1 MHASG
6 TSYAVGMDREAA
18 EIPDVAVRVTD
29 AIQHA
34 GDWAL
39 VLHSAGIDH
48 RVDIRDGSLALI
60 VAVDDASRALAALDA
75 FDAESGPVVVAPV
88 PDLGPS
94 PLGVACAAL
103 LVIVFRVTG
112 PGDARPASTWF
123 DVGRAAS
130 TAIIDGEVW
139 RTVTALTLHGDV
151 MHLVGNVVASL
162 LFVSAVGR
170 WLGVGLGGAL
180 VLATG
185 AVANLLVAWSYG
197 PGHVSIGASTATFA
211 ALGLLAGVQIVR
223 RFGHVERRRRAWV
236 PLVAGLC
243 LVIMLGAS
251 ERADIV
257 AHLFGLAAGVACGV
271 AVAASGV
278 RAPGRIVQALLATLT
293 LVAILGCW
301 WLALT

>member
-1 MHASG
+1 
-6 TSYAVGMDREAA
+6 MDPEAPEAA
-18 EIPDVAVRVTD
+18 GVAVRVTD
-29 AIQHA
+29 NIQQA

-39 VLHSAGIDH
+39 VLHSASVDH
-48 RVDIRDGSLALI
+48 RVDIRDGALALI
-60 VAVDDASRALAALDA
+60 VAPEDAARSLDALDA
-75 FDAESGPVVVAPV
+75 FDAESRPVIEPPV

-94 PLGVACAAL
+94 PLGFATVIV
-103 LVIVFRVTG
+103 LVIMFRVTG
-112 PGDARPASTWF
+112 PGDARPPSAWF

-130 TAIIDGEVW
+130 TAIIDGETW
-139 RTVTALTLHGDV
+139 RSVTALTLHGDL

-185 AVANLLVAWSYG
+185 ALANLLAAWAYG

-211 ALGLLAGVQIVR
+211 ALGLLAGMQIVR
-223 RFGHVERRRRAWV
+223 RLGHAERRRRAWV

-257 AHLFGLAAGVACGV
+257 AHLFGLAVGVGAGV

-278 RAPGRIVQALLATLT
+278 RPPGPVLQGLLAALT
-293 LVAILGCW
+293 LGALAGCW
-301 WLALT
+301 WLALA

>member
-1 MHASG
+1 MDPG
-6 TSYAVGMDREAA
+6 TGDSAV
-18 EIPDVAVRVTD
+18 VVRVTD
-29 AIQHA
+29 AIQPA

-48 RVDIRDGSLALI
+48 RVDIRDGALALI
-60 VAVDDASRALAALDA
+60 VTADDAPLALAALDA
-75 FDAESGPVVVAPV
+75 FDAESRPVIEVPV

-94 PLGVACAAL
+94 PLGFACAAL
-103 LVIVFRVTG
+103 LVIMFRLTG
-112 PGDARPASTWF
+112 AGDARPPSAWF

-130 TAIIDGEVW
+130 TAILDGETW
-139 RTVTALTLHGDV
+139 RTVTALTLHGDL

-162 LFVSAVGR
+162 LFVSPVGR

-180 VLATG
+180 VLTSA
-185 AVANLLVAWSYG
+185 AIANFLAASTYG

-211 ALGLLAGVQIVR
+211 ALGLLAGMQIVR
-223 RFGHVERRRRAWV
+223 RFGHGERRRRAWI

-257 AHLFGLAAGVACGV
+257 AHLFGLAVGVVAGVG
-271 AVAASGV
+271 VAASGV
-278 RAPGRIVQALLATLT
+278 RAPGRVVQGLLATMT
-293 LVAILGCW
+293 LGVLIGCW
-301 WLALT
+301 WIARVS